1 MTLKTNLINIVLVD
15 TIHPGN
21 IGSVAR
27 AMKTMGL
34 SRLSLVNPRVFPS
47 NESTALAGNATDV
60 LDNAAVYSSIRDA
73 IKDSTFVYATSSR
86 DRSIQWPI
94 MNAEQAAK
102 DICKETSSDKEISII
117 FGKEDR
123 GLTNE
128 ELELANKLIEI
139 PANPEYPVLNL
150 AMSVQIISYEI
161 FKASS
166 DITEKEWRDY
176 PEVNSHQLQMLID
189 HFIETAVDIDV
200 IDPDNPKKIISR
212 IKRMFTRL
220 QPDEMEASFMRGFL
234 SGIKKKLKPREAL
247 QGEAYSMPR
256 ALPQGLIEGLELF
269 NQAPELEI
277 ILGKSFCS
285 IYKSLKRYEAEAF
298 LQVISPWE
306 REHLLLNV

>member
-1 MTLKTNLINIVLVD
+1 MTLESNLINIVLVD

-27 AMKTMGL
+27 TMKTMGL
-34 SRLSLVNPRVFPS
+34 KRLSLVNPRIFPS
-47 NESTALAGNATDV
+47 DDAVALSGNATDV
-60 LDNAAVYSSIRDA
+60 LKNATVYKSIKEA
-73 IKDSTFVYATSSR
+73 IKESTFVYATSAR

-94 MNAEQAAK
+94 MNAEHAAK
-102 DICKETSSDKEISII
+102 DICNEISSDKEISII

-166 DITEKEWRDY
+166 DITDKDWRDY
-176 PEVNSHQLQMLID
+176 PEVDSHQLQMLID

-200 IDPDNPKKIISR
+200 IDPKNPKKIISR
-212 IKRMFTRL
+212 VKRMFTRL

-234 SGIKKKLKPREAL
+234 SGIKKKLK
-247 QGEAYSMPR
+247 
-256 ALPQGLIEGLELF
+256 
-269 NQAPELEI
+269 
-277 ILGKSFCS
+277 
-285 IYKSLKRYEAEAF
+285 
-298 LQVISPWE
+298 
-306 REHLLLNV
+306 

>member
-1 MTLKTNLINIVLVD
+1 MQSNLINIVLVD

-34 SRLSLVNPRVFPS
+34 SRLSLVNPRAFPS
-47 NESTALAGNATDV
+47 DDAIALSGNATDV
-60 LDNAAVYSSIRDA
+60 LKNAKIYKNIREA

-94 MNAEQAAK
+94 KDAASAAK
-102 DICKETSSDKEISII
+102 DIHAEVNNNKEISII

-123 GLTNE
+123 GLTND
-128 ELELANKLIEI
+128 ELENANRLIEI
-139 PANPEYPVLNL
+139 PANPIYPVLNL

-166 DITEKEWRDY
+166 DIKLKEWRDY
-176 PEVNSHQLQMLID
+176 PEVNSEQLQMLID
-189 HFIETAVDIDV
+189 HFIDTAVEIDV

-234 SGIKKKLKPREAL
+234 SGIKKKLK
-247 QGEAYSMPR
+247 
-256 ALPQGLIEGLELF
+256 
-269 NQAPELEI
+269 
-277 ILGKSFCS
+277 
-285 IYKSLKRYEAEAF
+285 
-298 LQVISPWE
+298 
-306 REHLLLNV
+306 

>member
-1 MTLKTNLINIVLVD
+1 MGMQSNLINIVLVD

-47 NESTALAGNATDV
+47 DDAIALSGNATDV
-60 LDNAAVYSSIRDA
+60 LKNAKIYKNIREA

-94 MNAEQAAK
+94 KDAASAAK
-102 DICKETSSDKEISII
+102 DIHTEVNNNKEISII

-123 GLTNE
+123 GLTND
-128 ELELANKLIEI
+128 ELENANRLIEI
-139 PANPEYPVLNL
+139 PANPIYPVLNL

-166 DITEKEWRDY
+166 DIRLKEWRDY
-176 PEVNSHQLQMLID
+176 PEVNSEQLQMLID
-189 HFIETAVDIDV
+189 HFIDTAVEIDV

-234 SGIKKKLKPREAL
+234 SGIKKKLK
-247 QGEAYSMPR
+247 
-256 ALPQGLIEGLELF
+256 
-269 NQAPELEI
+269 
-277 ILGKSFCS
+277 
-285 IYKSLKRYEAEAF
+285 
-298 LQVISPWE
+298 
-306 REHLLLNV
+306 

>member
-1 MTLKTNLINIVLVD
+1 MSLQSNLINIVLVD

-34 SRLSLVNPRVFPS
+34 ARLSLVNPRVFPS
-47 NESTALAGNATDV
+47 GDANALSGNAIDV
-60 LDNAAVYSSIRDA
+60 LENAQIYSSIREA

-94 MNAEQAAK
+94 TDAANAAK
-102 DICKETSSDKEISII
+102 DIHNETTNNKEVSII

-123 GLTNE
+123 GLTND
-128 ELELANKLIEI
+128 ELECANRLIEI

-150 AMSVQIISYEI
+150 AMSVQIITYEI

-166 DITEKEWRDY
+166 DNNLKEWRDY
-176 PEVNSHQLQMLID
+176 PEVNSKQLQMLID
-189 HFIETAVDIDV
+189 HFIETAVDIEV

-234 SGIKKKLKPREAL
+234 SGIKKKLK
-247 QGEAYSMPR
+247 
-256 ALPQGLIEGLELF
+256 
-269 NQAPELEI
+269 
-277 ILGKSFCS
+277 
-285 IYKSLKRYEAEAF
+285 
-298 LQVISPWE
+298 
-306 REHLLLNV
+306 

>member
-1 MTLKTNLINIVLVD
+1 MGMQSNLINIVLVD

-47 NESTALAGNATDV
+47 DDAIALSGNATDV
-60 LDNAAVYSSIRDA
+60 LKNAKIYKNIREA

-94 MNAEQAAK
+94 KDAASAAK
-102 DICKETSSDKEISII
+102 DIHAEVNNNKEISII

-123 GLTNE
+123 GLTND
-128 ELELANKLIEI
+128 ELENANRLIEI
-139 PANPEYPVLNL
+139 PANPKYPVLNL

-161 FKASS
+161 FKSSS
-166 DITEKEWRDY
+166 DVKLKEWRDY
-176 PEVNSHQLQMLID
+176 PEVNSEQLQMLID
-189 HFIETAVDIDV
+189 HFIETAIDIDV

-234 SGIKKKLKPREAL
+234 SGIKKKLK
-247 QGEAYSMPR
+247 
-256 ALPQGLIEGLELF
+256 
-269 NQAPELEI
+269 
-277 ILGKSFCS
+277 
-285 IYKSLKRYEAEAF
+285 
-298 LQVISPWE
+298 
-306 REHLLLNV
+306 

>member
-1 MTLKTNLINIVLVD
+1 MTAQSNLINIVLVD

-47 NESTALAGNATDV
+47 DDAKALSGNATDV
-60 LDNAAVYSSIRDA
+60 LQNAKIYKNIREA

-94 MNAEQAAK
+94 KDAASAAK
-102 DICKETSSDKEISII
+102 DIHAEVNNNKEISII

-123 GLTNE
+123 GLTND
-128 ELELANKLIEI
+128 ELENANRLIEI
-139 PANPEYPVLNL
+139 PANPIYPVLNL

-166 DITEKEWRDY
+166 DVKLKEWRDY
-176 PEVNSHQLQMLID
+176 PEVNSEQLQMLID
-189 HFIETAVDIDV
+189 HFIDTAVEIDV

-234 SGIKKKLKPREAL
+234 SGIKKKLK
-247 QGEAYSMPR
+247 
-256 ALPQGLIEGLELF
+256 
-269 NQAPELEI
+269 
-277 ILGKSFCS
+277 
-285 IYKSLKRYEAEAF
+285 
-298 LQVISPWE
+298 
-306 REHLLLNV
+306 

>member
-1 MTLKTNLINIVLVD
+1 MSLKSNLINIVLVD

-34 SRLSLVNPRVFPS
+34 SRLSLVNPRIFPS
-47 NESTALAGNATDV
+47 GDANALSGNATDV
-60 LDNAAVYSSIRDA
+60 LENANTYSSIKEA

-94 MNAEQAAK
+94 LSASSAAEK
-102 DICKETSSDKEISII
+102 ICNEVNSDKEISII

-123 GLTNE
+123 GLTNT
-128 ELELANKLIEI
+128 ELEYANNLIEI

-150 AMSVQIISYEI
+150 AMSAQIICYEI
-161 FKASS
+161 FKFSNNNNV
-166 DITEKEWRDY
+166 KEWRDY
-176 PEVNSHQLQMLID
+176 PEVNSEQLQRLIN
-189 HFIETAVDIDV
+189 HFIDTAVEIDV

-234 SGIKKKLKPREAL
+234 SGINKKLK
-247 QGEAYSMPR
+247 
-256 ALPQGLIEGLELF
+256 
-269 NQAPELEI
+269 
-277 ILGKSFCS
+277 
-285 IYKSLKRYEAEAF
+285 
-298 LQVISPWE
+298 
-306 REHLLLNV
+306 